1 MHVNRNNLS
10 NAELRRKAI
19 IVFEDEECKWVIR
32 DRERR
37 WVNQLSREVRCARG
51 LLNRCSS
58 HALM

>member
-10 NAELRRKAI
+10 NAELRRKTI

-37 WVNQLSREVRCARG
+37 
-51 LLNRCSS
+51 
-58 HALM
+58 